1 MTTATTTAAQGAHAD
16 RNIVQDRSTPR
27 PTMRPMDATRPAQTL
42 CRQANGLALTTDD
55 AAVVAA
61 ADALEAE
68 LLRYGKGVGRYLDG
82 PAARSDCAL
91 AVAFAAAVHLFALTA
106 EGRARAMPLVGRAL
120 RLAKSATAR
129 ERTVVE
135 AVAHWA
141 AGDTARAT
149 ALHMEVARR
158 WPADLVSAKIC
169 QFHQLNAG
177 DFSGMLACTGALV
190 GALPDNGWTL
200 GMHAFALGQTGDL
213 AGAERAGREAA
224 ALNADPWAHH
234 AVAHVL
240 DDAGRAAEGRA
251 WMREHGRVWEDCSSF
266 MYTHNWWH
274 AALFEIGLGDHAA
287 ALALFDERVWGVR
300 RDCCQDQVNAVSLLV
315 RFELLG
321 IDVGDRWDDL
331 APHLEKR
338 IGDQANAFV
347 DLHYAYGLARAGRD
361 GAVERQLAALRT
373 GGEAGEPPARAFRDA
388 VATAAEGMAAHARGD
403 HGRAAA
409 RLAAV
414 GGHLP
419 AFGGSRTQRRLVD
432 LVREDSA
439 RRAGAGARTPGRT
452 AARA

>member
-1 MTTATTTAAQGAHAD
+1 MLATRD
-16 RNIVQDRSTPR
+16 RNIMQDLGRAPATLRAMPAPR
-27 PTMRPMDATRPAQTL
+27 PDRPPT
-42 CRQANGLALTTDD
+42 RQANGLALSTDD
-55 AAVVAA
+55 PAVVAA
-61 ADALEAE
+61 VDRLEAE
-68 LLRYGKGVGRYLDG
+68 LLRYGKGVGVYLDG
-82 PAARSDCAL
+82 PAPRSDCAL
-91 AVAFAAAVHLFALTA
+91 AVAYAAAVHLFALTA

-120 RLAKSATAR
+120 RLSRTATGR
-129 ERTVVE
+129 ERAVVE

-141 AGDTARAT
+141 AGDLDGAT
-149 ALHMEVARR
+149 ALHMDVARR

-177 DFSGMLACTGALV
+177 DFPGMLACTTALV
-190 GALPDNGWTL
+190 DALPGDGWTL

-213 AGAERAGREAA
+213 AGAERAGRKAA
-224 ALNADPWAHH
+224 VLNADPWAHH

-240 DDAGRAAEGRA
+240 DDGGRAAEGRA
-251 WMREHGRVWEDCSSF
+251 WMRGNAPAWADCSSF

-274 AALFEIGLGDHAA
+274 AALFEIGLGDHSA

-338 IGDQANAFV
+338 IGDRANAFV

-361 GAVERQLAALRT
+361 GAVERQLQALRT
-373 GGEAGEPPARAFRDA
+373 GADAAGEPPARAFRDA

-403 HGRAAA
+403 HGRAAS

-439 RRAGAGARTPGRT
+439 RRAAS
-452 AARA
+452 RA

>member
-1 MTTATTTAAQGAHAD
+1 M
-16 RNIVQDRSTPR
+16 
-27 PTMRPMDATRPAQTL
+27 
-42 CRQANGLALTTDD
+42 RQANGLALTTDD
-55 AAVVAA
+55 PAVAA
-61 ADALEAE
+61 AVDALEAE
-68 LLRYGKGVGRYLDG
+68 LLRYGRGVGTYLDG
-82 PAARSDCAL
+82 GAATSDCAL
-91 AVAFAAAVHLFALTA
+91 ALAYAAAVHLFALTA
-106 EGRARAMPLVGRAL
+106 DGRLRAMPLVGRAL
-120 RLAKSATAR
+120 RLSWTASER
-129 ERTVVE
+129 ERMVVA
-135 AVAHWA
+135 AVALWA
-141 AGDTARAT
+141 AGDAARAT
-149 ALHMEVARR
+149 AIHMEVARR

-177 DFSGMLACTGALV
+177 DFAGMREGTAALV
-190 GALPDNGWTL
+190 AALPGNGWTL

-213 AGAERAGREAA
+213 ERAETAGREAA
-224 ALNADPWAHH
+224 SLNEDPWAHH

-240 DDAGRAAEGRA
+240 DDAGRLAEGRA
-251 WMREHGRVWEDCSSF
+251 WMRERAVAWEACSSF

-287 ALALFDERVWGVR
+287 ALALFDRRVWGVR

-321 IDVGDRWDDL
+321 IDVGDRWTDL

-338 IGDQANAFV
+338 IDDRANAFV

-361 GAVERQLAALRT
+361 GAVARQISALR
-373 GGEAGEPPARAFRDA
+373 AGADAPGARPVRAFRDA

-409 RLAAV
+409 RLAEV

-419 AFGGSRTQRRLVD
+419 AFGGSRTQRRLID

-439 RRAGAGARTPGRT
+439 RRSTTGSSPP
-452 AARA
+452 AALA